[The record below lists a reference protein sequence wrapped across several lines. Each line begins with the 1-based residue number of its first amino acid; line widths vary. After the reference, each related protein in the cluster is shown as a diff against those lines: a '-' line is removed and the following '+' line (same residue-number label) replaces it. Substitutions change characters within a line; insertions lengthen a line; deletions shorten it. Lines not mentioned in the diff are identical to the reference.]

1 MVDTA
6 DIDWQNSAFASRVQ
20 RMQKARDDAA
30 LEDIECKG
38 RRFAGSLDDNM
49 RELLPIKVGSKVV
62 RQVRM
67 EEDLVPSDE
76 EDTHT
81 EVKEAGEAASSVDLS
96 HLSAAEFLKL
106 RNEHLEKAKNR
117 ISSLAY
123 TILADPQDEVRK
135 LKDFYALCTGDG
147 VMPAVRETVMK
158 LASVSVAQVFI
169 DIIPGYTIR
178 ARSEEEMTQK
188 LKKETRKL
196 FDYEQAL
203 LRYYLKYLKHLE
215 KYAGKLLLKTS
226 REWGDKEMPF
236 VCLKCLGK
244 LLVSVPHFNYIS
256 EIIRLIVRIATSGYK
271 QATGICCD
279 SLNELFR
286 NDLSFQ
292 ATETMNHVF
301 ATYFR
306 VIKRLSTSSLLE
318 PVLEGLAKFA
328 HLISIEFFDD
338 MVSALAA
345 LHLQLI
351 DSLRC
356 IFTVFVILSGEGVAL
371 NIDPFRFYW
380 SMYRLLPAIVFEKL
394 PDKRAR
400 SLSLALHTLDLMINS
415 RRKQV
420 PVARVAAFVK
430 RLLALAFFLPA
441 TETLAVLL
449 CVRSFF
455 IAYPKLHCMV
465 EDTDG
470 TSFSGSFNSTTDDP
484 DCCGALSSSVIVET
498 DMLSKVILTFWI
510 LYYFLSI

>member
-1 MVDTA
+1 
-6 DIDWQNSAFASRVQ
+6 
-20 RMQKARDDAA
+20 
-30 LEDIECKG
+30 
-38 RRFAGSLDDNM
+38 
-49 RELLPIKVGSKVV
+49 
-62 RQVRM
+62 
-67 EEDLVPSDE
+67 
-76 EDTHT
+76 
-81 EVKEAGEAASSVDLS
+81 
-96 HLSAAEFLKL
+96 
-106 RNEHLEKAKNR
+106 
-117 ISSLAY
+117 
-123 TILADPQDEVRK
+123 
-135 LKDFYALCTGDG
+135 
-147 VMPAVRETVMK
+147 MPAVREIVMK

-169 DIIPGYTIR
+169 DIIPGYAIR
-178 ARSEEEMTQK
+178 ARSEEELSQK
-188 LKKETRKL
+188 LKKETKKL

-256 EIIRLIVRIATSGYK
+256 EIIRLVVRIATSGYK
-271 QATGICCD
+271 QATDICCD

-292 ATETMNHVF
+292 VSSIAVKCIATIVNQKKGNVPPALIATFLKLNIRSENKNEQKEKLMSRKRKLNKEKKMKSKQKFAKQMKKLESDLKEAEAAESLSSKLSFATETMNHVF

-430 RLLALAFFLPA
+430 RLLALAFFFP
-441 TETLAVLL
+441 TVETLAVLL

-510 LYYFLSI
+510 LYYFLSIL